1 MRLVLDT
8 NVVVSGLIWRGPPRQ
23 LLALG
28 RSGRVALFSSA
39 VLLDE
44 LIDVLKRE
52 NLTSPRRVPRPYRPV
67 ARPQSTTWRVSLQV
81 GNERSVPESV
91 RRAHNRPWRV
101 SGRIVRE
108 RFAGRTVPIAH
119 LSFRRILQ
127 ATKC

>member
-28 RSGRVALFSSA
+28 RSGRVTLFSSA

-52 NLTSPRRVPRPYRPV
+52 NLPV
-67 ARPQSTTWRVSLQV
+67 A
-81 GNERSVPESV
+81 
-91 RRAHNRPWRV
+91 
-101 SGRIVRE
+101 
-108 RFAGRTVPIAH
+108 
-119 LSFRRILQ
+119 
-127 ATKC
+127 